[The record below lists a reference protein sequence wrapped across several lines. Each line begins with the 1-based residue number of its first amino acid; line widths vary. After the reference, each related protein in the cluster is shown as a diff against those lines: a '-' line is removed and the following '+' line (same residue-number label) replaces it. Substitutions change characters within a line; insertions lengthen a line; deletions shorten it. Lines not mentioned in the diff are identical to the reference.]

1 MKFKSIHTC
10 IYTDNDKES
19 IKFYEDALNMH
30 ITRRKD
36 YDEDEFSLIY
46 MATEDGSYELELTF
60 NHDGR
65 KYEHGSYYGHMAFK
79 TKEFEK
85 AYDLHKKMGVVSQE
99 IGGLSD
105 GSDKFYFIKDPQGFS
120 IEIIEEK

>member
-1 MKFKSIHTC
+1 
-10 IYTDNDKES
+10 
-19 IKFYEDALNMH
+19 
-30 ITRRKD
+30 
-36 YDEDEFSLIY
+36 
-46 MATEDGSYELELTF
+46 
-60 NHDGR
+60 
-65 KYEHGSYYGHMAFK
+65 MAFK

>member
-1 MKFKSIHTC
+1 MNFKSIHTC

-30 ITRRKD
+30 I
-36 YDEDEFSLIY
+36 IY
-46 MATEDGSYELELTF
+46 MATEDGAYELELTF

-85 AYDLHKKMGVVSQE
+85 AYEFHKKMGVVSQE